1 MSSELSKSSSHTCRS
16 NRADEVRNIILSRST
31 ASDIDSQVN
40 KVLRG
45 LGNPEPPLRLEDVR
59 ELLKL
64 DRGYYSSTDDSFLRE
79 TISKLT
85 VAGAQ
90 VLKRPS
96 LLLDAVRKL
105 DLRAL
110 YLPDRKRILLDQAQP
125 DAKQRWNEAHEIGHS
140 VLPWHE
146 DLMLGDNEHSLVPS
160 CHAQIEAEANYAA
173 GQLLFLQSRFR
184 IAANDSAP
192 SLDAIR
198 ALKGCFGN
206 TYTTTFWRFIE
217 DSHKDVPMIG
227 LIGCHPRF
235 PNDAG
240 GDGFRHIVESPAY
253 RSMFE
258 SIPVERLRR
267 EILTYCQFRKAGP
280 LGSGEVSITDRR
292 GERHIFLFESFSNT
306 YDCLTLA
313 TYQRPQPRV
322 VGL

>member
-1 MSSELSKSSSHTCRS
+1 M
-16 NRADEVRNIILSRST
+16 RNIILSRST

-85 VAGAQ
+85 VAGTQ
-90 VLKRPS
+90 VLKRPG
-96 LLLDAVRKL
+96 LLLEAVRKF

-140 VLPWHE
+140 ILPWHE
-146 DLMLGDNEHSLVPS
+146 DLMLGDHEQSLTPG

-184 IAANDSAP
+184 VAANDSTP
-192 SLDAIR
+192 RLDSIR
-198 ALKGCFGN
+198 ALKGRFGN

-227 LIGCHPRF
+227 LIGSHPRF
-235 PNDAG
+235 PKEANGAI
-240 GDGFRHIVESPAY
+240 FRHVVESPAY
-253 RSMFE
+253 RLMFD
-258 SIPVERLRR
+258 SLSLDRLRS
-267 EILTYCQFRKAGP
+267 EILTYCQYRKAGP
-280 LGSGEVSITDRR
+280 LGSCEVSITDKR
-292 GERHIFLFESFSNT
+292 GERHVFLFESFSNT

-313 TYQRPQPRV
+313 TYQRPHARV
-322 VGL
+322 VGF